1 METQEKLKKGFG
13 LFRNYGWKKNLLYI
27 LIGFAVCALLDVF
40 TELISSIRVIS
51 QFDLTIAIMPLI
63 GFLMGI
69 WGVIGSLLEFIS
81 SNLMGMIENGKLVI
95 ESFMVPYLIVE
106 FVAVI
111 VNCALPAMLWYA
123 APLKGET
130 RTTYP
135 KLDTCASVIKYYLIM
150 IATVAAYIIVSAL
163 SMPITFVNTSLLD
176 WVVTFTRN
184 LDVVLIAGMPII
196 IIISVIRRR
205 TININERMVL
215 AFLFI
220 GVIASVIGAFLVY
233 RTTLQ
238 TMPELFTDYENLMNA
253 DIIDISGSAEKAIVL
268 RYESFWKWYYIII
281 AVMLNGLLII
291 EILFMRSI
299 EKKVTKPILHLADV
313 LEDYTDN
320 EDEELNTEKVIEDCR
335 PYRYGYGEV
344 SSLTR
349 TCIDMVKDIETRT
362 INLRS
367 VTAEKERIGTELDVA
382 SNIQRDMLPRIFP
395 PFPERSEIDLY
406 ASMTPAREVG
416 GDFYD
421 FYLIDHDHLAL
432 TIADVSGKGV
442 PASLFMVISKTL
454 LQNHAQMGG
463 TPMEILSYVNHQ
475 LCQNNDSYMFCT
487 VWLGILDLT
496 NGHLIAAN
504 AGHEYPA
511 IKRRDGSFEL
521 LKDKHDPPLGLRD
534 GLPYHEYELD
544 LEPGDILFQYT
555 DGVTEATDAA
565 EELFGE
571 ERLTAAL
578 NECEDT
584 NVKDTVERIY
594 GSINAFV
601 KDAPQFDDITMLCIR
616 YFGSSQEEDSMANTI
631 TVPAKVESLDQVNA
645 FVEERLESVGTDM
658 GRQMEIM
665 LAVEE
670 IFVNIAKYAYR
681 GIEGEATIIFSFDEE
696 TKMVQLE
703 FHDKGIP
710 YDPTSRKAPDITL
723 EPNKRPI
730 GGLGIHIVR
739 QTMDEVKYN
748 FLGGENILTIR
759 KNVRFSR

>member
-40 TELISSIRVIS
+40 TVLISSIRVIS

-95 ESFMVPYLIVE
+95 ESFMVPYFIVE

-123 APLKGET
+123 VPLKGET
-130 RTTYP
+130 RATYP

-238 TMPELFTDYENLMNA
+238 TMPEIFTDYENLMNA
-253 DIIDISGSAEKAIVL
+253 DIIDISESAEKAIVL

-362 INLRS
+362 ENLRS

-681 GIEGEATIIFSFDEE
+681 GTEGEATIIFSFDEE
-696 TKMVQLE
+696 TKMAQLE

>member
-1 METQEKLKKGFG
+1 
-13 LFRNYGWKKNLLYI
+13 
-27 LIGFAVCALLDVF
+27 
-40 TELISSIRVIS
+40 
-51 QFDLTIAIMPLI
+51 
-63 GFLMGI
+63 
-69 WGVIGSLLEFIS
+69 
-81 SNLMGMIENGKLVI
+81 
-95 ESFMVPYLIVE
+95 
-106 FVAVI
+106 
-111 VNCALPAMLWYA
+111 
-123 APLKGET
+123 
-130 RTTYP
+130 
-135 KLDTCASVIKYYLIM
+135 
-150 IATVAAYIIVSAL
+150 
-163 SMPITFVNTSLLD
+163 
-176 WVVTFTRN
+176 
-184 LDVVLIAGMPII
+184 
-196 IIISVIRRR
+196 
-205 TININERMVL
+205 
-215 AFLFI
+215 
-220 GVIASVIGAFLVY
+220 
-233 RTTLQ
+233 
-238 TMPELFTDYENLMNA
+238 
-253 DIIDISGSAEKAIVL
+253 
-268 RYESFWKWYYIII
+268 
-281 AVMLNGLLII
+281 MLNVLLII

-362 INLRS
+362 ENLRS

-681 GIEGEATIIFSFDEE
+681 GTEGEATIIFSFDEE
-696 TKMVQLE
+696 TKMAQLE

>member
-51 QFDLTIAIMPLI
+51 QFDLTIAIMPLL

-81 SNLMGMIENGKLVI
+81 SNLMAMIENGKLVI
-95 ESFMVPYLIVE
+95 ESFMVPYFIVE

-123 APLKGET
+123 VPLKGET
-130 RTTYP
+130 RATYP

-238 TMPELFTDYENLMNA
+238 TMPELFTDYENLTNA
-253 DIIDISGSAEKAIVL
+253 DIIDISESAEKAIVL

-362 INLRS
+362 ENLRS

-681 GIEGEATIIFSFDEE
+681 GTEGEATIIFSFDEE
-696 TKMVQLE
+696 TKMAQLE

-759 KNVRFSR
+759 KNVAG

>member
-51 QFDLTIAIMPLI
+51 QFDLTIAIMPLL

-81 SNLMGMIENGKLVI
+81 SNLMAMIENGKLVI
-95 ESFMVPYLIVE
+95 ESFMVPYFIVE

-123 APLKGET
+123 VPLKGET
-130 RTTYP
+130 RATYP

-253 DIIDISGSAEKAIVL
+253 DIIDISESAEKAIVL

-362 INLRS
+362 ENLRS

-696 TKMVQLE
+696 TKMAQLE